1 MNAAISIEDKLRER
15 IKELTCLYSISSIL
29 STHTDAIDTTLLKI
43 LPIVREAWLYPE
55 QAVVEIQLNGS
66 TLFSEPLPQK
76 TVFLVSYLE
85 TGNGNKNYIKV
96 HYPSNTF
103 TEAHFLEEEKLL
115 LHKIASE
122 ITAFLN
128 IQLAKEK
135 EHLLNQRVERND
147 RLAILGE
154 ITAGIAHE
162 LNTPLAN
169 ILGYAELLLP
179 KLAKPDQKE
188 DTHKIIKSSLY
199 AREVLKKL
207 MFFTCEMPQNR
218 TTQKL
223 KPLVEEA
230 LAFLGPN
237 FKKAQLSCIPE
248 VPDKDLELKVDRV
261 QFMQLLFNLLINA
274 IYASPPK
281 TTITVKLFGDGNNV
295 ILEITDQGSGIAPEL
310 KDKIFEPFFTTK
322 PPGQGSGLGLSVV
335 HGIVKSHQGE
345 ITFTNNSPQGTL
357 FRVTFPIHH

>member
-1 MNAAISIEDKLRER
+1 MNAAISLEDKLRER

-29 STHTDAIDTTLLKI
+29 STHTDAIDATLIKI
-43 LPIVREAWLYPE
+43 LPIVKDAWLYAD
-55 QAVVEIQLNGS
+55 QAVVEIHLNGNS
-66 TLFSEPLPQK
+66 LLSEPVPEK

-85 TGNGNKNYIKV
+85 TEAGKKNYIKL
-96 HYPSNTF
+96 HYPANTF
-103 TEAHFLEEEKLL
+103 TESHFLEEEKMLL
-115 LHKIASE
+115 QKIASE

-135 EHLLNQRVERND
+135 ERLLNQRVERND
-147 RLAILGE
+147 RLSILGE

-179 KLAKPDQKE
+179 KLAEPDKKE
-188 DTHKIIKSSLY
+188 DTNKIIKSALY

-223 KPLVEEA
+223 KPIVEEA

-237 FKKAQLSCIPE
+237 LKKAQLSCTLE
-248 VPDKDLELKVDRV
+248 VPDEVLELKLDRV

-274 IYASPPK
+274 IYASPPD
-281 TTITVKLFGDGNNV
+281 TTIKVKLSREGTNV
-295 ILEITDQGSGIAPEL
+295 ILEIADQGTGIAPDL

-322 PPGQGSGLGLSVV
+322 PLGQGSGLGLSVV

-345 ITFTNNSPQGTL
+345 ITFRNNSPKGTL
-357 FRVTFPIHH
+357 FRVAFPIHY